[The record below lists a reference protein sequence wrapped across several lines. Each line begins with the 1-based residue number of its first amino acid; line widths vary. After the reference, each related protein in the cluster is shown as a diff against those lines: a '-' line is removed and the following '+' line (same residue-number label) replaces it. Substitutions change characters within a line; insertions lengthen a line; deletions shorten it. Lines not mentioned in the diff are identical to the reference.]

1 MVKASGIK
9 VQKPE
14 KSMFRTN
21 AICVLRQQRLLKYT
35 VVFYCLWLGAV
46 FNAKDIQIDRK
57 HLVYYNVLQKEV
69 DHYAFA

>member
-21 AICVLRQQRLLKYT
+21 AICVLRQSRDERKSVSFLFHGT
-35 VVFYCLWLGAV
+35 RFGA
-46 FNAKDIQIDRK
+46 I
-57 HLVYYNVLQKEV
+57 
-69 DHYAFA
+69 

>member
-21 AICVLRQQRLLKYT
+21 AICVLRQSEPWNFKYSKAFLLRKT
-35 VVFYCLWLGAV
+35 VTKQCFSVTF
-46 FNAKDIQIDRK
+46 
-57 HLVYYNVLQKEV
+57 
-69 DHYAFA
+69 

>member
-21 AICVLRQQRLLKYT
+21 AICVLRHKS
-35 VVFYCLWLGAV
+35 LGNTEFQGFFHGFGFGYSWV
-46 FNAKDIQIDRK
+46 QLMLPR
-57 HLVYYNVLQKEV
+57 
-69 DHYAFA
+69 